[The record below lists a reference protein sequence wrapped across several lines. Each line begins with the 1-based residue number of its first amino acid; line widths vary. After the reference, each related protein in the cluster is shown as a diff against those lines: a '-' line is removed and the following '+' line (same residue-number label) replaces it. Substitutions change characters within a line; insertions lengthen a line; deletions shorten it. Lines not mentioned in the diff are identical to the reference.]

1 LGALQAHAAQYSWF
15 PLFLS
20 RSVTPF
26 RRNHLPE
33 LHVTVVGRDNM
44 RTLLMVFVLA
54 LSATVAQAQDD
65 ATALAAQQATAQA
78 QADALQASAQMQQF
92 MQQTQE
98 QAELQ
103 NAQDEP
109 TAPDAPAYAAKPRF
123 SLKQGKYSK
132 PETVKITDSTR
143 GATIFYT
150 TDGWTPTKT
159 SKRYRGPITLD
170 STTTLQAI
178 AIAPYYRRSIVAGAR
193 YTFDTPAASP
203 VANATAGHHV
213 PVPLVFTSS
222 VSSKTAS
229 VGDKISLTLADD
241 LKIGDV
247 MLAAKG
253 SPAIGT
259 VTAVD
264 KTGIGGAP
272 GVVTFEADSLSANGK
287 QIPLRGG
294 ATLEGEAKP
303 PNAAILIPYA
313 GFFTVLKHGKDAV
326 IAPGATFTAYIPA
339 KALAPTID

>member
-1 LGALQAHAAQYSWF
+1 
-15 PLFLS
+15 
-20 RSVTPF
+20 
-26 RRNHLPE
+26 
-33 LHVTVVGRDNM
+33 M
-44 RTLLMVFVLA
+44 RTLLIVLILA
-54 LSATVAQAQDD
+54 LSAALVQAQDD
-65 ATALAAQQATAQA
+65 ASALAAQQATAQA
-78 QADALQASAQMQQF
+78 QADALQATQQMQQF

-98 QAELQ
+98 QTEIQ
-103 NAQDEP
+103 DAQDEP
-109 TAPDAPAYAAKPRF
+109 IARDAPAYAAKPKF

-132 PETVKITDSTR
+132 PQTVKITDSTR
-143 GATIFYT
+143 GATIYYT

-159 SKRYRGPITLD
+159 SKRYRGPITVD
-170 STTTLQAI
+170 STKTLQAI
-178 AIAPYYRRSIVAGAR
+178 AIAPYYRRSIVASAR
-193 YTFDTPAASP
+193 YTFNMPAVSPAAT
-203 VANATAGHHV
+203 VANRTDGHHV
-213 PVPLVFTSS
+213 PVPLVFASS

-247 MLAAKG
+247 ILATKG
-253 SPAIGT
+253 SPATGT

-287 QIPLRGG
+287 EILLRGG

-313 GFFTVLKHGKDAV
+313 GLFTVLKHGKDAV

-339 KALAPTID
+339 KALAPTLD

>member
-1 LGALQAHAAQYSWF
+1 
-15 PLFLS
+15 
-20 RSVTPF
+20 
-26 RRNHLPE
+26 
-33 LHVTVVGRDNM
+33 M
-44 RTLLMVFVLA
+44 RTLLIA
-54 LSATVAQAQDD
+54 LTFALGATLAQAQDD
-65 ATALAAQQATAQA
+65 ASAMAAQQATAQA
-78 QADALQASAQMQQF
+78 QADALQASQQMQQF

-98 QAELQ
+98 QTEIQ
-103 NAQDEP
+103 NTQDEP
-109 TAPDAPAYAAKPRF
+109 IAQDAPAYAAKPKF

-132 PETVKITDSTR
+132 PEPVKITDSTR
-143 GATIFYT
+143 GATIYYT

-178 AIAPYYRRSIVAGAR
+178 AIAPYYRRSIVASAR
-193 YTFDTPAASP
+193 YTFNTPAASGAAIT
-203 VANATAGHHV
+203 ANVTAGRHV
-213 PVPLVFTSS
+213 PVPLVFAST

-241 LKIGDV
+241 LKIGDLT
-247 MLAAKG
+247 LATKG
-253 SPAIGT
+253 SPATGT

-287 QIPLRGG
+287 EIPLRGG

-313 GFFTVLKHGKDAV
+313 GLFTVLKHGKDAV
-326 IAPGATFTAYIPA
+326 IAPGAAFTAYIPA
-339 KALAPTID
+339 KALAPMVD